1 MFQGFADENMS
12 IELIRALVVTCSS
25 PDKDFEVGV
34 SVVEEK
40 ESKALQDPSLQ
51 QRMLNGYTED
61 KLRAG
66 M

>member
-1 MFQGFADENMS
+1 MS
-12 IELIRALVVTCSS
+12 IELIRALVVTGSS
-25 PDKDFEVGV
+25 PDKDFGVGV

-51 QRMLNGYTED
+51 QWMLNGYTED